1 LEAYTL
7 YDLNEYIRRVIA
19 LNFEEPIWIQCEI
32 GQCKESRGQYYLEL
46 IEKDEASGEIKAK
59 SSAIIWYKTFLF
71 IKKKLGDLT
80 NAILQDGSEIKIKV
94 ELDFNEKYGLKLV
107 VLDIDPSY
115 TIGQHELSKR
125 KVYEQLKKE
134 GILEINSTLA
144 LPSVIQNI
152 AVVSSK
158 TAAGL
163 QDFMQELNDNSYGY
177 NYNITLFNSSV
188 QGGNAER
195 EIVASLRDIK
205 EKSDLYDCTVIIRGG
220 GSKLDLSCFDSYNIA
235 MEISRSQL
243 PLVIGIG
250 HDIDQTITDLV
261 AHTSLKTPTAVASFL
276 IEHNLNFEE
285 NILALQNE
293 ILFVADQIVGSSK
306 ADVEAK
312 EVILSNLAGRIIQK
326 KILALDHLV
335 LSIPEI
341 TQRVIQRQE
350 NKLDMVSRIISSNT
364 IASVLK
370 KGYVIVRQDGKH
382 IPIKKELKNKKEIEL
397 EFIDGKEIIIPTK

>member
-1 LEAYTL
+1 MEAYTL

>member
-1 LEAYTL
+1 MEAYTL

-382 IPIKKELKNKKEIEL
+382 IPIKKALKNKKEIEL

>member
-382 IPIKKELKNKKEIEL
+382 IPIKKALKNKKEIEL